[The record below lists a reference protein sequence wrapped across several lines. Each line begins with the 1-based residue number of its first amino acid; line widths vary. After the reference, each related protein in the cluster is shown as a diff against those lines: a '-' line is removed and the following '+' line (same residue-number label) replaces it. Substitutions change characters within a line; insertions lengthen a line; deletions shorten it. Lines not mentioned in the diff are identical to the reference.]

1 MPTITIQ
8 WSWTEAFDKFGF
20 EDGNGLIETDTVAAV
35 LTLAGYVVC
44 TTSWGSHNYIIAS
57 IKHDGVEQIPLD
69 SIRLGYDCPHNY
81 LPATIIKL
89 LDDELPD

>member
-20 EDGNGLIETDTVAAV
+20 EDGNGQAQTYAVANV
-35 LTLAGYVVC
+35 LEDAGYHVEYE
-44 TTSWGSHNYIIAS
+44 TWGMHNDVIVS
-57 IKHDGVEQIPLD
+57 IKHDNVEQIPLD
-69 SIRLGYDCPHNY
+69 SIRLGYDCPRDY
-81 LPATIIKL
+81 LPATIIKQ